1 MFCIQPLDQI
11 MQYFGAT
18 TAIYFA
24 WLGFYTQML
33 FFPAIFGLLIFLWN
47 SMGFGGLDWR
57 SNSAPT
63 SRQYCEDERI
73 LCPRCDGPPHQ
84 CKFEVFLRKK
94 GILLKLLIQ
103 VIKDSCQYAKFTA
116 LFDNGWTIV
125 FAIIMAVWAQ
135 IFCTLWVRRQKT
147 LREKWNLEDETGDA
161 VRLEYEN
168 RVKEM
173 KENPNFIDRFLQGI
187 NPIEVFLISMIYE

>member
-84 CKFEVFLRKK
+84 CKFEVFRRKK
-94 GILLKLLIQ
+94 EFYSNFYFRLLKILVNMQNSLLF
-103 VIKDSCQYAKFTA
+103 STTA
-116 LFDNGWTIV
+116 GQL
-125 FAIIMAVWAQ
+125 
-135 IFCTLWVRRQKT
+135 
-147 LREKWNLEDETGDA
+147 
-161 VRLEYEN
+161 
-168 RVKEM
+168 
-173 KENPNFIDRFLQGI
+173 FLQ
-187 NPIEVFLISMIYE
+187 L